1 MMNII
6 LLLYEID
13 YVLILYCIVLSIIYS
28 IILIVYILKRGGKE
42 RKVELIELM
51 NLENCNVYFL
61 YLK

>member
-42 RKVELIELM
+42 RKVDLIELM
-51 NLENCNVYFL
+51 NL
-61 YLK
+61 

>member
-28 IILIVYILKRGGKE
+28 IILIVYILKRGSKE

>member
-13 YVLILYCIVLSIIYS
+13 YVLILYCIVLSIMYS